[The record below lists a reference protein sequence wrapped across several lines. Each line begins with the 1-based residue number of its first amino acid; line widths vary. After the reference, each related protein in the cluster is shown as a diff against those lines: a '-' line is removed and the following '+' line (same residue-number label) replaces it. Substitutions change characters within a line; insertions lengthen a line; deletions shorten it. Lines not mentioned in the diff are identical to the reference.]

1 MKNKIIKILALSV
14 AVVSIPMSSL
24 AQNSNKG
31 LDIIIPYQD
40 CMRLKDKNLYAG
52 VSKLLGELNNYDYKK
67 GYVTSNVNVRNTA
80 TINDVNIINV
90 LDFASEVSYA
100 PYDDKWVA
108 IKHKNSVAYV
118 YSEYIAE
125 EIDFVY
131 HDTPVNTLKS
141 FMSYKAITAKSSDQY
156 RLQQVAYTGNYGIRQ
171 VNGRY
176 CIAVGSAY
184 TTEIGTYIDVIL
196 ENGIII
202 PCILADCKDDK
213 DTDSSN
219 RITHDG
225 SLVEFITEVPNL
237 SKTVKYTGDISVAC
251 EDWESMIVGL
261 KIYDRKEEY

>member
-1 MKNKIIKILALSV
+1 MIKKLIYILILGLILVKEIPVHGQELTLNTIKDKDNLKAGISSVIEVPEYFNGWLLANSNFRAESNKESEIIKILFYGEEVLYYPISDEWSV
-14 AVVSIPMSSL
+14 VKHKENIGYVHSSL
-24 AQNSNKG
+24 
-31 LDIIIPYQD
+31 I
-40 CMRLKDKNLYAG
+40 
-52 VSKLLGELNNYDYKK
+52 
-67 GYVTSNVNVRNTA
+67 SNVP
-80 TINDVNIINV
+80 IPFDK
-90 LDFASEVSYA
+90 YA
-100 PYDDKWVA
+100 A
-108 IKHKNSVAYV
+108 
-118 YSEYIAE
+118 
-125 EIDFVY
+125 
-131 HDTPVNTLKS
+131 PVNTLKS
-141 FMSYKAITAKSSDQY
+141 FMSYKAITSVTSEQY
-156 RLQQVAYTGNYGIRQ
+156 KLQQIAYTGNYGIRQ

-213 DTDSSN
+213 DTDISN

-237 SKTVKYTGDISVAC
+237 SKTVKYTGDISVVC